1 MRIVRTEREL
11 REVLGVERRAGRTI
25 GLVPTMGALHEG
37 HLSLVRLAHESADV
51 VVVSVFVN
59 PLQFGEGEDYE
70 HYPRDTEGDL
80 ELLEGGRTDIAF
92 LPSVDSMY
100 PAGATIAV
108 SAGRLGEVFEGA
120 ARPGHFDGVCTVVTK
135 LFHLV
140 EPDTALFGQ
149 KDAQQVAVL
158 SHMVKDLNF
167 RVRLVVAPIVR
178 EADGL
183 AMSSRNVYLTAKQ
196 REQALALSRSLH
208 LGRAELE
215 RSNDASACERA
226 MREHLDSTS
235 GVAVSYAAAVD
246 PASFGPPE
254 GNRALLIVAARVGTT
269 RLIDNELV
277 TLAQPLGRTQGG
289 MRHAARG

>member
-1 MRIVRTEREL
+1 MRIVRTEGEL
-11 REVLGVERRAGRTI
+11 REVLDFERRAGRTI

-80 ELLEGGRTDIAF
+80 ELLEGERADIAF
-92 LPSVDSMY
+92 LPSVDAMY
-100 PAGATIAV
+100 PADATV
-108 SAGRLGEVFEGA
+108 VVTAGPLGEVFEGA

-140 EPDTALFGQ
+140 EPDTAIFGQ

-158 SHMVKDLNF
+158 SHLVKDLNF
-167 RVRLVVAPIVR
+167 RVRLIVAPIVR
-178 EADGL
+178 EGDGL
-183 AMSSRNVYLTAKQ
+183 AMSSRNAYLTIEQ
-196 REQALALSRSLH
+196 REQALALSRSLQ

-226 MREHLDSTS
+226 MREHLAAAT

-246 PASFGPPE
+246 PVTFGPPR
-254 GNRALLIVAARVGTT
+254 GDGVLLIVAARVGTT

-277 TLAQPLGRTQGG
+277 ARAEPGTRNQER